1 MKTQSRKGNKMKN
14 TKIII
19 ATCVL
24 IAAAAIISFA
34 NRTTTPPRTIS
45 VTGECL
51 TSVPKD
57 RVAITLRVTTLNK
70 SAAESMKL
78 ATTKIAK
85 ITEYLKTQDVKMQTT
100 QFDSYE
106 KTEWNRNT
114 QKSVSLGVETNIAV
128 EVSADNIEKIESILS
143 QFAGQS
149 DVYSENLRMFTSSE
163 AMQPVLENCLG
174 TAVENARARANALA
188 AGDNRRAGKMLD
200 VSYGANASDTYR
212 PTSNFMARS
221 AKMAVMETAMD
232 GAVATGGIVAKD
244 TEVSVTV
251 NATFEIK

>member
-1 MKTQSRKGNKMKN
+1 MNNKF
-14 TKIII
+14 IAVAGVIIVAGAII
-19 ATCVL
+19 AC
-24 IAAAAIISFA
+24 AGHRA
-34 NRTTTPPRTIS
+34 PMPRTIS

-57 RVAITLRVTTLNK
+57 RTAITLRVTTLNK

-78 ATTKIAK
+78 ATTKIAQ
-85 ITEYLKTQDVKMQTT
+85 ITEYLKSQDVKMQTT

-106 KTEWNRNT
+106 KTEWDRNA
-114 QKSVSLGVETNIAV
+114 QKSVSVGYETNIAI
-128 EVSADNIEKIESILS
+128 EISADNVDKIETVLAR
-143 QFAGQS
+143 FAGQP
-149 DVYSENLRMFTSSE
+149 DIYSENLRMFTSSE
-163 AMQPVLENCLG
+163 AMKPVLEDCLG

-200 VSYGANASDTYR
+200 VSYGTNTSNAVR
-212 PTSNFMARS
+212 PTSNFMLRS
-221 AKMAVMETAMD
+221 AKAAVMETAMD
-232 GAVATGGIVAKD
+232 GAVAGGGIVSKD